1 LPRDFPLQVSG
12 SVSLAPAAGA
22 GPEGKSARMQAVI
35 INIFIDATLHVLAT
49 LGGVQFTVQ
58 QPRLKTDAA
67 SSGEVTGVIRL
78 LGGVN
83 GSVALGFE
91 RGCVVQIVSSML
103 GEDIRDLDLG
113 QDIQDAVGEITNM
126 VSGQAAQKLGD
137 VTPRIEI
144 RPDVVLMGQGAIPG
158 QTRGAAVI
166 AVPLIGPAGR
176 LTIEFCWSE

>member
-1 LPRDFPLQVSG
+1 
-12 SVSLAPAAGA
+12 
-22 GPEGKSARMQAVI
+22 
-35 INIFIDATLHVLAT
+35 
-49 LGGVQFTVQ
+49 
-58 QPRLKTDAA
+58 
-67 SSGEVTGVIRL
+67 

-91 RGCVVQIVSSML
+91 RGCVLQIVSSML
-103 GEDIRDLDLG
+103 GEDIRDLG

-176 LTIEFCWSE
+176 LTIELCWSE

>member
-1 LPRDFPLQVSG
+1 
-12 SVSLAPAAGA
+12 
-22 GPEGKSARMQAVI
+22 MQAVI
-35 INIFIDATLHVLAT
+35 INIFIDATLRVLAT

-91 RGCVVQIVSSML
+91 RGCVLQIVSSML
-103 GEDIRDLDLG
+103 GEDIRDLG

-126 VSGQAAQKLGD
+126 VSGQAAHKLGD

-144 RPDVVLMGQGAIPG
+144 RPDAVLMGQGAISG

>member
-1 LPRDFPLQVSG
+1 
-12 SVSLAPAAGA
+12 
-22 GPEGKSARMQAVI
+22 MQAVI

-91 RGCVVQIVSSML
+91 RGCVLQIVSSML
-103 GEDIRDLDLG
+103 GEDIRDLG

-158 QTRGAAVI
+158 QPPGAAVI

-176 LTIEFCWSE
+176 LTIELCWSE

>member
-1 LPRDFPLQVSG
+1 
-12 SVSLAPAAGA
+12 
-22 GPEGKSARMQAVI
+22 MQAAI

-67 SSGEVTGVIRL
+67 SCGEVTGVIRL

-91 RGCVVQIVSSML
+91 RGCVLQVVSSML
-103 GEDIRDLDLG
+103 GEDIRDLG

-176 LTIEFCWSE
+176 LTIEVCWSE

>member
-12 SVSLAPAAGA
+12 CASLAPAAGA

-91 RGCVVQIVSSML
+91 RGCVLQIVSSML
-103 GEDIRDLDLG
+103 GEDIRDLG

-176 LTIEFCWSE
+176 LTIEVCWSE